1 MKKIIA
7 FLFLFQLSFGQVN
20 PEEVEIVDNEFENNF
35 YEALK
40 QKAIENYDKA
50 IISLDKCLQKEPNNP
65 EVYYQLGINYLN
77 QKNYGEAEN
86 AFQKAV
92 DLEPKQRWYWNG
104 LYDVYYQTRNFNKS
118 IIIVEKLVTFDANM
132 KEDLVSLY
140 MTTQQFD
147 KAKIVIDDI
156 ESKGTLTKAMESYQ
170 MQIQS
175 MQKGVKPKVADLE
188 VAIKNNPNVE
198 QNYIDLIYQY
208 STENQEQKAFETAL
222 LLEKEI
228 PNSDLA
234 HVSLVKFHINAN
246 DIPKATESYKRVVK
260 SSKIDFKIKQ
270 RVLNE
275 YLIFATKNPQLLT
288 EIDNTL
294 TYFDNNVGM
303 DVNKELG
310 KFFYNKNNFELAQKY
325 MEKSNANDIEAIDL
339 LLNIYDFNKQFEKM
353 VKKSEEYI
361 DLFPTKANL
370 YYYAGK
376 GNNNLK
382 NFKKA
387 KDFLEMGIEYVIDNP
402 NLEAGFCKQFIFCA
416 DGLSD
421 VKMKQ
426 TYQKRLDIIS
436 KK

>member
-20 PEEVEIVDNEFENNF
+20 PEEVETVDNEFENNF

-50 IISLDKCLQKEPNNP
+50 IISLEKCLQKEPNNP
-65 EVYYQLGINYLN
+65 EVHYQLGVNYLA
-77 QKNYGEAEN
+77 QKSYIDAES

-104 LYDVYYQTRNFNKS
+104 LYDVYYQTKDFNKS
-118 IIIVEKLVTFDANM
+118 IPIVEKLVTFDANM

-147 KAKIVIDDI
+147 KAKALIDDI

-175 MQKGVKPKVADLE
+175 MTKGVKPKVTDLE
-188 VAIKNNPNVE
+188 AAIKSNPKAE
-198 QNYIDLIYQY
+198 QNYIDLIYVY
-208 STENQEQKAFETAL
+208 STANQEEKAFETAL

-228 PNSDLA
+228 PNSDMV

-246 DIPKATESYKRVVK
+246 DIPKATESYKRVVQ

-275 YLIFATKNPQLLT
+275 YLIFATKNPQLMI

-310 KFFYNKNNFELAQKY
+310 KFFYNKNSFELAQKY
-325 MEKSNANDIEAIDL
+325 IEKANANDIEAIDL
-339 LLNIYDFNKQFEKM
+339 LLNIYDFNKQYEKM
-353 VKKSEEYI
+353 AKKSEGFI

-387 KDFLEMGIEYVIDNP
+387 KDFLEMGIDYVIDDP
-402 NLEAGFCKQFIFCA
+402 HLEAGFCKQFIICA

-421 VKMKQ
+421 TKMKQ
-426 TYQKRLDIIS
+426 TYQKRLDSIS
-436 KK
+436 K

>member
-20 PEEVEIVDNEFENNF
+20 PEEVETADNEFENNF

-50 IISLDKCLQKEPNNP
+50 IISLEKCLQKEPNNP
-65 EVYYQLGINYLN
+65 EIHYQLGVNYLN
-77 QKNYGEAEN
+77 QRNFVEAES

-104 LYDVYYQTRNFNKS
+104 LYDVYYQIKDFNKS
-118 IIIVEKLVTFDANM
+118 IPIVEKLVTFDANM

-147 KAKIVIDDI
+147 KAKNVIDDI
-156 ESKGTLTKAMESYQ
+156 ESKGTLTKAMESYR

-175 MQKGVKPKVADLE
+175 MQKGVKPKVNDLE
-188 VAIKNNPNVE
+188 AAIKSNPKAE

-208 STENQEQKAFETAL
+208 STANQEEKAFETAL

-228 PNSDLA
+228 PNSDMA

-260 SSKIDFKIKQ
+260 SNKIDFKIKH

-275 YLIFATKNPQLLT
+275 FLIFATKNPQLLT

-325 MEKSNANDIEAIDL
+325 VEKSNANDIEAIDL

-353 VKKSEEYI
+353 AKKSEEYI

-387 KDFLEMGIEYVIDNP
+387 KDFLEMGIDYVIDNP

-421 VKMKQ
+421 AKMKQ
-426 TYQKRLDIIS
+426 TYQKRLDEIS

>member
-20 PEEVEIVDNEFENNF
+20 PEEVETADNEFETNF

-50 IISLDKCLQKEPNNP
+50 IVSLEKCLQKEPNNP
-65 EVYYQLGINYLN
+65 EVHYQLGVNYLN
-77 QKNYGEAEN
+77 QKNYADAEN

-104 LYDVYYQTRNFNKS
+104 LYDVYYQTKDFNKS
-118 IIIVEKLVTFDANM
+118 IPIVEKLITFDANM

-140 MTTQQFD
+140 MNTQQFD
-147 KAKIVIDDI
+147 KAKSVINDI
-156 ESKGTLTKAMESYQ
+156 ESKGTLTKAMEAYQ

-175 MQKGVKPKVADLE
+175 MSKGVQPKVTDLE
-188 VAIKNNPNVE
+188 VAIKNNPKAE
-198 QNYIDLIYQY
+198 QNYIDLIYLY
-208 STENQEQKAFETAL
+208 STANQEEKAFETAL

-234 HVSLVKFHINAN
+234 HVSLIKFHINAN

-260 SSKIDFKIKQ
+260 SNKIDFKIKH

-275 YLIFATKNPQLLT
+275 FLIFATKNPQLLI

-294 TYFDNNVGM
+294 TYFDTTTGM

-310 KFFYNKNNFELAQKY
+310 KFFYNKNKFELAEKY
-325 MEKSNANDIEAIDL
+325 IEKVSKTDIEAIDL
-339 LLNIYDFNKQFEKM
+339 LLNIYDFNKQYEKM
-353 VKKSEEYI
+353 AKKSEEYI

-370 YYYAGK
+370 YYYSGK

-387 KDFLEMGIEYVIDNP
+387 KDFLEMGIDYVIDDP

-416 DGLSD
+416 DGLTD
-421 VKMKQ
+421 AKMKQ
-426 TYQKRLDIIS
+426 TYQKRLDAMS

>member
-140 MTTQQFD
+140 MTTQRFD

-246 DIPKATESYKRVVK
+246 DIAKATESYKRVVK

>member
-7 FLFLFQLSFGQVN
+7 FLFLFQFSFGQIN
-20 PEEVEIVDNEFENNF
+20 PEEVETTQNEFENNF

-50 IISLDKCLQKEPNNP
+50 IVALEKCLQKEPNNP
-65 EVYYQLGINYLN
+65 EVHYQLGVNYLN
-77 QKNYGEAEN
+77 QKNYVEAEN

-104 LYDVYYQTRNFNKS
+104 LYDVYYQNKNFNKS
-118 IIIVEKLVTFDANM
+118 IPIVEKLATFDANM

-147 KAKIVIDDI
+147 KAKMVIEDI
-156 ESKGTLTKAMESYQ
+156 ESKGTLTKAMETYQ

-175 MQKGVKPKVADLE
+175 MQKDVKPKVGDLE
-188 VAIKNNPNVE
+188 QAIKINPKAE
-198 QNYIDLIYQY
+198 QHYIDLIYQY
-208 STENQEQKAFETAL
+208 SANNQEGKAFETAL
-222 LLEKEI
+222 ILEKEI
-228 PNSDLA
+228 PNSDMV
-234 HVSLVKFHINAN
+234 HVSLVKFYINDN
-246 DIPKATESYKRVVK
+246 NISKATESYKRVVK
-260 SSKIDFKIKQ
+260 STKIDFKIKH

-294 TYFDNNVGM
+294 TYFDNSVGM

-325 MEKSNANDIEAIDL
+325 IEKTTSNDMETIDL
-339 LLNIYDFNKQFEKM
+339 LLNIYDFNQQYEKM
-353 VKKSEEYI
+353 VKKSEECI

-387 KDFLEMGIEYVIDNP
+387 KDFLEMGIDYVIDNP
-402 NLEAGFCKQFIFCA
+402 NLEIGFCKQFIICA
-416 DGLSD
+416 EGLSD
-421 VKMKQ
+421 TKTKQ
-426 TYQKRLDIIS
+426 TYQKRLDALS

>member
-20 PEEVEIVDNEFENNF
+20 PEEVETAENEFENNF

-50 IISLDKCLQKEPNNP
+50 IVSLEKCLQKEPNNP
-65 EVYYQLGINYLN
+65 EIHYQLGVNYLA
-77 QKNYGEAEN
+77 QKNYVEAEN

-92 DLEPKQRWYWNG
+92 DLEPKQRWYLNG

-118 IIIVEKLVTFDANM
+118 IAIVEKLVTFDANM

-147 KAKIVIDDI
+147 KAKLVIDDI
-156 ESKGTLTKAMESYQ
+156 ESKGTLTKAMETYQ

-175 MQKGVKPKVADLE
+175 MSNGVKPKVADLE
-188 VAIKNNPNVE
+188 AALKSNPKAE

-208 STENQEQKAFETAL
+208 STTNQENKAFETAL

-234 HVSLVKFHINAN
+234 HVSLVKFYINAN

-260 SSKIDFKIKQ
+260 SSKIDFKIKH

-275 YLIFATKNPQLLT
+275 FLIFATKNPQLLT

-294 TYFDNNVGM
+294 TYFDNTIGM

-325 MEKSNANDIEAIDL
+325 TEKSNANDIEAIDL

-353 VKKSEEYI
+353 AKKSEEYI

-387 KDFLEMGIEYVIDNP
+387 KDFLEMGIDYVIDDS

-421 VKMKQ
+421 AKLKQ
-426 TYQKRLDIIS
+426 TYQKRLDALS

>member
-20 PEEVEIVDNEFENNF
+20 PEEVETASNEFENNF

-50 IISLDKCLQKEPNNP
+50 IVSLEKCLQKEPNNP
-65 EVYYQLGINYLN
+65 EVHFQMGVNYLAL
-77 QKNYGEAEN
+77 KSYADAES

-104 LYDVYYQTRNFNKS
+104 LYDVYYQTKDFNKS
-118 IIIVEKLVTFDANM
+118 IPIVEKLVTFDANM

-147 KAKIVIDDI
+147 KAKTVIDDI
-156 ESKGTLTKAMESYQ
+156 ESKGTLTKAMETYR

-175 MQKGVKPKVADLE
+175 MQNGVKPKVADLE
-188 VAIKNNPNVE
+188 AAIKNNPKSE
-198 QNYIDLIYQY
+198 QNYIDLIYVY
-208 STENQEQKAFETAL
+208 STANQEEKAFETAL

-234 HVSLVKFHINAN
+234 HVSLVKFYINAN

-260 SSKIDFKIKQ
+260 SSKIDFKIKH

-275 YLIFATKNPQLLT
+275 YLIFATKNPQLMT

-294 TYFDNNVGM
+294 TYFDNNAGM

-310 KFFYNKNNFELAQKY
+310 KFFYNQNNFELAQKY
-325 MEKSNANDIEAIDL
+325 IEKSNANDVDVVDL
-339 LLNIYDFNKQFEKM
+339 QLNIYDFNKQFEKM
-353 VKKSEEYI
+353 AKKSEEFI

-387 KDFLEMGIEYVIDNP
+387 KDFLEMGIEYVIDDP
-402 NLEAGFCKQFIFCA
+402 KLESGFCKQFIICA

-421 VKMKQ
+421 AKMKQ
-426 TYQKRLDIIS
+426 TYQKRLDGIS

>member
-20 PEEVEIVDNEFENNF
+20 PEEVETASNEFENNF

-50 IISLDKCLQKEPNNP
+50 ITSLGKCLQKEPNNP
-65 EVYYQLGINYLN
+65 EVHFQLGVNYLAL
-77 QKNYGEAEN
+77 KSYADAES

-104 LYDVYYQTRNFNKS
+104 LYDVYYQTKDFNRS
-118 IIIVEKLVTFDANM
+118 IPIVEKLVTFDANM

-156 ESKGTLTKAMESYQ
+156 ESKGTLTKAMETYQ

-175 MQKGVKPKVADLE
+175 MSKGVKLEVNDLE
-188 VAIKNNPNVE
+188 QSIKINPKAE
-198 QNYIDLIYQY
+198 QHYIDLIYQY
-208 STENQEQKAFETAL
+208 SANNQEEKAFQTAL
-222 LLEKEI
+222 ILEKEI
-228 PNSDLA
+228 PNSDMV
-234 HVSLVKFHINAN
+234 HVSLVKFYINTN
-246 DIPKATESYKRVVK
+246 DILKATESYKRVVK
-260 SSKIDFKIKQ
+260 SSKIDFKIKH

-325 MEKSNANDIEAIDL
+325 IEKANTNDIEAIDL
-339 LLNIYDFNKQFEKM
+339 LLNIYDFNKQYEKM
-353 VKKSEEYI
+353 AKKSEECI

-387 KDFLEMGIEYVIDNP
+387 KDFLEMGIDYVIDNP
-402 NLEAGFCKQFIFCA
+402 NLEIGFCKQFIICA

-421 VKMKQ
+421 PKMKQ
-426 TYQKRLDIIS
+426 TYQKRLDTLS

>member
-1 MKKIIA
+1 MYKIIA
-7 FLFLFQLSFGQVN
+7 FLFLFQISFGQIN
-20 PEEVEIVDNEFENNF
+20 PEEVETAENEFETDF
-35 YEALK
+35 FDALK
-40 QKAIENYDKA
+40 EKAIENYDKA
-50 IISLDKCLQKEPNNP
+50 IIALQKCLLKEPSNP
-65 EVYYQLGINYLN
+65 EIHYQLGVNYLT
-77 QKNYGEAEN
+77 QKNYVEAEN

-104 LYDVYYQTRNFNKS
+104 LYDVHYQTKAYEKA

-147 KAKIVIDDI
+147 KAKTAIDDI
-156 ESKGTLTKAMESYQ
+156 ESKGTLSKTIEMYQ
-170 MQIQS
+170 LQLQNMS
-175 MQKGVKPKVADLE
+175 KGNMPKIIDLE
-188 VAIKNNPNVE
+188 AAIKSNPKAE
-198 QNYIDLIYQY
+198 QNYIDLIYAY
-208 STENQEQKAFETAL
+208 SVNNQEDKAFQTAL
-222 LLEKEI
+222 WLEKEL

-234 HVSLVKFHINAN
+234 HVSLVKFHIQAN
-246 DIPKATESYKRVVK
+246 DISKATDSYKRVIK

-275 YLIFATKNPQLLT
+275 YLIFATKNPQLLL
-288 EIDNTL
+288 EIDNSIS
-294 TYFDNNVGM
+294 YFDNNMGM

-325 MEKSNANDIEAIDL
+325 IEKSNSSDIEAIDL

-353 VKKSEEYI
+353 AKKSEVCI

-370 YYYAGK
+370 YYYAAK

-387 KDFLEMGIEYVIDNP
+387 KDFLEMGIDYVIDDP
-402 NLEAGFCKQFIFCA
+402 NLEAGFCKQFIICA
-416 DGLSD
+416 EGLSEL
-421 VKMKQ
+421 KMKQ
-426 TYQKRLDIIS
+426 TYQKRLDAIS

>member
-77 QKNYGEAEN
+77 QKYYGEAEN

-104 LYDVYYQTRNFNKS
+104 LYDVYYQTKNFNKS
-118 IIIVEKLVTFDANM
+118 ITVVEKLVTFDANM

-175 MQKGVKPKVADLE
+175 MQKGVKPKITDLE
-188 VAIKNNPNVE
+188 QSIKTNPKAE
-198 QNYIDLIYQY
+198 QHYIDLIYQY
-208 STENQEQKAFETAL
+208 SANNQEDKAFQTAL
-222 LLEKEI
+222 ILEKEI
-228 PNSDLA
+228 PNSDLV

-260 SSKIDFKIKQ
+260 SSKLDFKIKH

-275 YLIFATKNPQLLT
+275 FLIFATKNPQLLT

-294 TYFDNNVGM
+294 MYFDASSGM

-310 KFFYNKNNFELAQKY
+310 KFYYNKNNFELAQKY
-325 MEKSNANDIEAIDL
+325 MEKSNANDIEVIDL

-353 VKKSEEYI
+353 AKKSEEFI

-387 KDFLEMGIEYVIDNP
+387 KDFLEMGIDYVIEDT
-402 NLEAGFCKQFIFCA
+402 NLETGFCKQFIICA

-421 VKMKQ
+421 TKMKQ
-426 TYQKRLDIIS
+426 TYQKRLDVIS

>member
-104 LYDVYYQTRNFNKS
+104 LYDVYFQTRNFNKS

-156 ESKGTLTKAMESYQ
+156 ESRGTLTKAMESYQ

-246 DIPKATESYKRVVK
+246 DIAKATESYKRVVK

>member
-1 MKKIIA
+1 MYKIIA
-7 FLFLFQLSFGQVN
+7 FLLLFQISFGQIN
-20 PEEVEIVDNEFENNF
+20 PEEVETAENEFETNF
-35 YEALK
+35 FDALK
-40 QKAIENYDKA
+40 EKAIENYDKA
-50 IISLDKCLQKEPNNP
+50 IIALQKCLLKEPLNP
-65 EVYYQLGINYLN
+65 EIHYQLGVNYLA
-77 QKNYGEAEN
+77 QKKYVEAEN

-104 LYDVYYQTRNFNKS
+104 LYDVHYQTKAYEKA
-118 IIIVEKLVTFDANM
+118 IVIVEKLVAFDANM

-140 MTTQQFD
+140 MNTKQFD
-147 KAKIVIDDI
+147 KAKIVINDI

-175 MQKGVKPKVADLE
+175 MQKGNKPNVSDLVE
-188 VAIKNNPNVE
+188 AIKNNPKAE
-198 QNYIDLIYQY
+198 QNYIDLIYAY
-208 STENQEQKAFETAL
+208 SVNNQEDKAFQTAL
-222 LLEKEI
+222 LLEKEL

-234 HVSLVKFHINAN
+234 HVSLVKFHIQAN
-246 DIPKATESYKRVVK
+246 DISKATDSYKRVVK
-260 SSKIDFKIKQ
+260 SSKIDLKIKQ

-288 EIDNTL
+288 EIDNTI
-294 TYFDNNVGM
+294 TFFDNTVGM

-325 MEKSNANDIEAIDL
+325 IEQSKESDVEAIDL

-353 VKKSEEYI
+353 AKKSEAYI
-361 DLFPTKANL
+361 DLYPTKANL

-382 NFKKA
+382 NYKKA
-387 KDFLEMGIEYVIDNP
+387 KDFLEMGIDYVIDDP

-421 VKMKQ
+421 SKMKQ
-426 TYQKRLDIIS
+426 TYQKRLDVIS

>member
-1 MKKIIA
+1 M
-7 FLFLFQLSFGQVN
+7 
-20 PEEVEIVDNEFENNF
+20 DNEFENNF

-50 IISLDKCLQKEPNNP
+50 IISLEKCIQKEPNNS
-65 EVYYQLGINYLN
+65 EIHYQLGVNYLA
-77 QKNYGEAEN
+77 QKNYVDAEK

-104 LYDVYYQTRNFNKS
+104 LYDVYYQTRNFNQS
-118 IIIVEKLVTFDANM
+118 IVIVEKLVTFDANM

-140 MTTQQFD
+140 MNTQQFD
-147 KAKIVIDDI
+147 KAKFVIDDI

-175 MQKGVKPKVADLE
+175 MQKGNKPNVNDL
-188 VAIKNNPNVE
+188 VDAIKNNPKAE

-208 STENQEQKAFETAL
+208 SSANQETKAFETAL
-222 LLEKEI
+222 LLEKEL

-234 HVSLVKFHINAN
+234 QVSLVKFHINAN
-246 DIPKATESYKRVVK
+246 DVPKATASYKRVVK
-260 SSKIDFKIKQ
+260 SSKIDLKIKQ

-275 YLIFATKNPQLLT
+275 YLIFATKNPELLI

-294 TYFDNNVGM
+294 TFFDNTVGM

-325 MEKSNANDIEAIDL
+325 IEQSKGNDIEAIDL

-353 VKKSEEYI
+353 AIKSEVCI

-376 GNNNLK
+376 ANNNLK
-382 NFKKA
+382 NYKKA
-387 KDFLEMGIEYVIDNP
+387 KDFLEMGIDYVIDDP
-402 NLEAGFCKQFIFCA
+402 NLEIGFCKQFIFCA
-416 DGLSD
+416 DALSD

-426 TYQKRLDIIS
+426 TYQKRLDAIS

>member
-1 MKKIIA
+1 MYKIIA
-7 FLFLFQLSFGQVN
+7 FLLLFQISFGQIN
-20 PEEVEIVDNEFENNF
+20 PEEVETAENEFETNF
-35 YEALK
+35 FDALK
-40 QKAIENYDKA
+40 EKAIENYDKA
-50 IISLDKCLQKEPNNP
+50 IIALQKSLLKEPLNP
-65 EVYYQLGINYLN
+65 EIHYQLGINYLA
-77 QKNYGEAEN
+77 QKEYVEAEN

-104 LYDVYYQTRNFNKS
+104 LYDVHYQTKAYEKA
-118 IIIVEKLVTFDANM
+118 IVIVEKLVAFDANM

-140 MTTQQFD
+140 MNTKQFD
-147 KAKIVIDDI
+147 KAKIVINDI

-175 MQKGVKPKVADLE
+175 MQKGNKPNVNDLVE
-188 VAIKNNPNVE
+188 AIKNNPKAE
-198 QNYIDLIYQY
+198 QNYIDLIYAY
-208 STENQEQKAFETAL
+208 SVNNQEDKAFQTAL
-222 LLEKEI
+222 LLEKEL

-234 HVSLVKFHINAN
+234 HVSLVKFHIQAN
-246 DIPKATESYKRVVK
+246 DISKATDSYKRVVK
-260 SSKIDFKIKQ
+260 SSKIDLKIKQ

-288 EIDNTL
+288 EIDNTI
-294 TYFDNNVGM
+294 TFFDNIVGM

-325 MEKSNANDIEAIDL
+325 IEQSKENDVEAIDL

-353 VKKSEEYI
+353 AKKSEAYI
-361 DLFPTKANL
+361 DLYPTKANL

-382 NFKKA
+382 NYKKA
-387 KDFLEMGIEYVIDNP
+387 KDFLEMGIDYVIDDP

-421 VKMKQ
+421 SKMKQ
-426 TYQKRLDIIS
+426 TYQKRLDVIS

>member
-1 MKKIIA
+1 MYKIIA
-7 FLFLFQLSFGQVN
+7 FLFLFQISFGQIN
-20 PEEVEIVDNEFENNF
+20 PEEVETAENEFETNF
-35 YEALK
+35 FDALK
-40 QKAIENYDKA
+40 EKAIENYDKA
-50 IISLDKCLQKEPNNP
+50 IIALQKCLLKEPLNP
-65 EVYYQLGINYLN
+65 EIHYQLGINYLA
-77 QKNYGEAEN
+77 QKEYVEAEN

-104 LYDVYYQTRNFNKS
+104 LYDVHYQTKAYEKA
-118 IIIVEKLVTFDANM
+118 IVIVEKLVAFDANM

-140 MTTQQFD
+140 MNTQQFD
-147 KAKIVIDDI
+147 KAKIVINDI

-175 MQKGVKPKVADLE
+175 MQKGNKSNVNDLVE
-188 VAIKNNPNVE
+188 AIKNNPKAE
-198 QNYIDLIYQY
+198 QNYIDLIYAY
-208 STENQEQKAFETAL
+208 SVNNQEDKAFQTAL
-222 LLEKEI
+222 LLEKEL

-234 HVSLVKFHINAN
+234 HVSLVKFHILAN
-246 DIPKATESYKRVVK
+246 DISKATDSYKRVVK
-260 SSKIDFKIKQ
+260 SSKIDLKIKQ

-288 EIDNTL
+288 EIDNTI
-294 TYFDNNVGM
+294 TFFDNTVGM

-325 MEKSNANDIEAIDL
+325 IEQSKESDVEAIDL

-353 VKKSEEYI
+353 AKKSEAYI
-361 DLFPTKANL
+361 DLYPTKANL

-382 NFKKA
+382 NYKKA
-387 KDFLEMGIEYVIDNP
+387 KDFLEMGIDYVIDDP

-421 VKMKQ
+421 SKMKQ
-426 TYQKRLDIIS
+426 TYQKRLDVIS

>member
-1 MKKIIA
+1 MYKIIA
-7 FLFLFQLSFGQVN
+7 FLLLFQISFGQIN
-20 PEEVEIVDNEFENNF
+20 PEEVETAENEFETNF
-35 YEALK
+35 FDALK
-40 QKAIENYDKA
+40 EKAIENYDKA
-50 IISLDKCLQKEPNNP
+50 IIALQKSLLKEPLNP
-65 EVYYQLGINYLN
+65 EIHYQLGINYLA
-77 QKNYGEAEN
+77 QKEYVEAEN

-104 LYDVYYQTRNFNKS
+104 LYDVHYQTKAYEKA
-118 IIIVEKLVTFDANM
+118 IVIVEKLVAFDANM

-140 MTTQQFD
+140 MNTKQFD
-147 KAKIVIDDI
+147 KAKIVINDI

-175 MQKGVKPKVADLE
+175 MQKGNKPNVNDLVE
-188 VAIKNNPNVE
+188 AIKNNPKAE
-198 QNYIDLIYQY
+198 QNYIDLIYAY
-208 STENQEQKAFETAL
+208 SVNNQEDKAFQTAL
-222 LLEKEI
+222 LLEKEL

-234 HVSLVKFHINAN
+234 HVSLVKFHIQAN
-246 DIPKATESYKRVVK
+246 DISKATDSYKRVVK
-260 SSKIDFKIKQ
+260 SSKIDLKIKQ

-288 EIDNTL
+288 EIDNTI
-294 TYFDNNVGM
+294 TFFDNIVGM

-325 MEKSNANDIEAIDL
+325 IEQSKENDVEAIDL

-353 VKKSEEYI
+353 AKKSEAYI
-361 DLFPTKANL
+361 DLYPTKANL

-382 NFKKA
+382 NYKKA
-387 KDFLEMGIEYVIDNP
+387 KDFLEMGIDYVIDDP

-421 VKMKQ
+421 LKMKQ
-426 TYQKRLDIIS
+426 TYQKRLDAIS

>member
-20 PEEVEIVDNEFENNF
+20 PEEVETAENEFETNF

-50 IISLDKCLQKEPNNP
+50 IISLEKCLQKEPNNP
-65 EVYYQLGINYLN
+65 EVHYQLGVNYLN
-77 QKNYGEAEN
+77 QRNYVEAEA

-104 LYDVYYQTRNFNKS
+104 LYDVYYQTKNFNKS
-118 IIIVEKLVTFDANM
+118 IPIVEKLVTFDANM

-156 ESKGTLTKAMESYQ
+156 ESKGTLTKAMETYQ

-175 MQKGVKPKVADLE
+175 MSNGVKPKVADLE
-188 VAIKNNPNVE
+188 AAIKSNPKSE

-228 PNSDLA
+228 PNSDLV
-234 HVSLVKFHINAN
+234 HVSLIKFHINAN

-260 SSKIDFKIKQ
+260 SNKIDFKIKH

-275 YLIFATKNPQLLT
+275 FLIFATKNPQLLT

-294 TYFDNNVGM
+294 TYFDNTIGM

-325 MEKSNANDIEAIDL
+325 VEKSNGNDIEAIDL
-339 LLNIYDFNKQFEKM
+339 LLNIYDFNKQYEKM
-353 VKKSEEYI
+353 AKKSEEYI

-402 NLEAGFCKQFIFCA
+402 NLDAGFCKQFIICA

-421 VKMKQ
+421 TKMKQ
-426 TYQKRLDIIS
+426 TYQKRLDALS

>member
-20 PEEVEIVDNEFENNF
+20 PEEVETVDNEFESNF

-50 IISLDKCLQKEPNNP
+50 IISLEKCLKKEPNNP
-65 EVYYQLGINYLN
+65 EVHYQLGVNYLN
-77 QKNYGEAEN
+77 QRNYVEAET

-104 LYDVYYQTRNFNKS
+104 LYDVYYQTKNFNKS
-118 IIIVEKLVTFDANM
+118 IPIVEKLVTFDANM

-175 MQKGVKPKVADLE
+175 MSNGVKPKVADLE
-188 VAIKNNPNVE
+188 AAIKSNPKSE

-222 LLEKEI
+222 LLEKEL
-228 PNSDLA
+228 PNSDLV
-234 HVSLVKFHINAN
+234 HVSLIKFHINAN

-260 SSKIDFKIKQ
+260 SNKIDFKIKH

-275 YLIFATKNPQLLT
+275 FLIFATKNPQLLT

-294 TYFDNNVGM
+294 TYFDNTIGM

-325 MEKSNANDIEAIDL
+325 VEKSNGNDIEAIDL
-339 LLNIYDFNKQFEKM
+339 LLNIYDFNKQYEKM
-353 VKKSEEYI
+353 AKKSEEYI

-402 NLEAGFCKQFIFCA
+402 NLEAGFCKQFLICA

-421 VKMKQ
+421 TKMKQ
-426 TYQKRLDIIS
+426 TYQKRLDTIS

>member
-20 PEEVEIVDNEFENNF
+20 PEEVETASNEFENNF

-50 IISLDKCLQKEPNNP
+50 IISLEKCLQTEPNNP
-65 EVYYQLGINYLN
+65 EVHFQLGVNYLALKSYTDA
-77 QKNYGEAEN
+77 QAS
-86 AFQKAV
+86 FQKAV

-104 LYDVYYQTRNFNKS
+104 LYDVYYQTKNFNKS
-118 IIIVEKLVTFDANM
+118 IPIVEKLVTFDANM

-156 ESKGTLTKAMESYQ
+156 ESKGTLTKAMETYK

-175 MQKGVKPKVADLE
+175 MSNGVKPKVVDLE
-188 VAIKNNPNVE
+188 AAIKSNPKSE

-222 LLEKEI
+222 VLEKEI
-228 PNSDLA
+228 PNSDMV

-260 SSKIDFKIKQ
+260 SNKIDFKIKH

-275 YLIFATKNPQLLT
+275 FLIFSTKNPQLLT

-294 TYFDNNVGM
+294 TYFDNTIGM
-303 DVNKELG
+303 DINKELG
-310 KFFYNKNNFELAQKY
+310 KFFYNKNSFELAQKY
-325 MEKSNANDIEAIDL
+325 IEKSNANDIEAIDL
-339 LLNIYDFNKQFEKM
+339 LLNIYDFNKQYEKM
-353 VKKSEEYI
+353 AKKSEEYI

-382 NFKKA
+382 NYKKA
-387 KDFLEMGIEYVIDNP
+387 KDFLEMGIDYVIDDP
-402 NLEAGFCKQFIFCA
+402 NLETGFCKQFIICA

-421 VKMKQ
+421 AKMKQ
-426 TYQKRLDIIS
+426 TYQKRLDAIS

>member
-20 PEEVEIVDNEFENNF
+20 PEEVETVDNEFESNF

-50 IISLDKCLQKEPNNP
+50 IISLEKCLKKEPNNP
-65 EVYYQLGINYLN
+65 EVHYQLGVNYLN
-77 QKNYGEAEN
+77 QRNYVEAET

-104 LYDVYYQTRNFNKS
+104 LYDVYYQTKNFNKS
-118 IIIVEKLVTFDANM
+118 IPIVEKLVTFDANM

-156 ESKGTLTKAMESYQ
+156 ESKGTLTKAMETYQ

-175 MQKGVKPKVADLE
+175 MSNGVKPKVADLE
-188 VAIKNNPNVE
+188 AAIKSNPKSE

-222 LLEKEI
+222 LLEKEL
-228 PNSDLA
+228 PNSDLV
-234 HVSLVKFHINAN
+234 HVSLIKFHINAN

-260 SSKIDFKIKQ
+260 SNKIDFKIKH

-275 YLIFATKNPQLLT
+275 FLIFATKNPQLLT

-294 TYFDNNVGM
+294 TYFDNTIGM

-325 MEKSNANDIEAIDL
+325 VEKSNGNDIEAIDL
-339 LLNIYDFNKQFEKM
+339 LLNIYDFNKQYEKM
-353 VKKSEEYI
+353 AKKSEEYI

-402 NLEAGFCKQFIFCA
+402 NLEAGFCKQFLICA

-421 VKMKQ
+421 TKIKQ
-426 TYQKRLDIIS
+426 TYQKRLDTIS

>member
-7 FLFLFQLSFGQVN
+7 FLFLFQISFGQVN
-20 PEEVEIVDNEFENNF
+20 PEEVETVDNEFENNF

-50 IISLDKCLQKEPNNP
+50 IVSLGKCLEKEPNNP
-65 EVYYQLGINYLN
+65 EIHFQLGVNYLA
-77 QKNYGEAEN
+77 QKNYTNAEAS
-86 AFQKAV
+86 FQKAV

-104 LYDVYYQTRNFNKS
+104 LYDVYYQTRDFNKS
-118 IIIVEKLVTFDANM
+118 IPIVEKLVTFDPNM

-147 KAKIVIDDI
+147 KAKTVIDDI

-175 MQKGVKPKVADLE
+175 MSKGVKPKVTDLE
-188 VAIKNNPNVE
+188 AAIKSNPKSE
-198 QNYIDLIYQY
+198 QNYIDLIYVY
-208 STENQEQKAFETAL
+208 STANQEEKAFETAL

-228 PNSDLA
+228 PNSDMV
-234 HVSLVKFHINAN
+234 HVSLVKFYVNAN
-246 DIPKATESYKRVVK
+246 NIPKATESYKRVAK

-294 TYFDNNVGM
+294 TYFDNDLGM

-325 MEKSNANDIEAIDL
+325 IEKSNKNDVEAIDL
-339 LLNIYDFNKQFEKM
+339 MLNIYDFNKQYEKM
-353 VKKSEEYI
+353 AKKSEEYI

-370 YYYAGK
+370 YYYAAK

-382 NFKKA
+382 SFKKA
-387 KDFLEMGIEYVIDNP
+387 KDFLEMGIDYVIDDP
-402 NLEAGFCKQFIFCA
+402 HLEAGFCKQFIICA

-421 VKMKQ
+421 AKMKQ
-426 TYQKRLDIIS
+426 TYQKRLDSIS
-436 KK
+436 K

>member
-20 PEEVEIVDNEFENNF
+20 PEEVETVDNEFENNF
-35 YEALK
+35 FEALK

-50 IISLDKCLQKEPNNP
+50 IISLEKCVQKEPNNP
-65 EVYYQLGINYLN
+65 EVYYQLGVNYLN
-77 QKNYGEAEN
+77 QKNYVEAEN

-104 LYDVYYQTRNFNKS
+104 LYDVYYQTKDFNKS
-118 IIIVEKLVTFDANM
+118 IPIVEKLVTFDSNM
-132 KEDLVSLY
+132 KEDLVSLF

-147 KAKIVIDDI
+147 KAKSVIDDI
-156 ESKGTLTKAMESYQ
+156 ESKGTLTKAMESYR
-170 MQIQS
+170 MQIQNMS
-175 MQKGVKPKVADLE
+175 KGVKPKTSDLLT
-188 VAIKNNPNVE
+188 AIKNNPKSE
-198 QNYIDLIYQY
+198 QNYIDLIYVY
-208 STENQEQKAFETAL
+208 STENQEEKAFETAL

-260 SSKIDFKIKQ
+260 SSKIDFKIKH

-275 YLIFATKNPQLLT
+275 FLIFATKNPQLLT

-310 KFFYNKNNFELAQKY
+310 KFFYNKNSFELAQKY
-325 MEKSNANDIEAIDL
+325 TEKSNANDIEAIDL

-353 VKKSEEYI
+353 AKKSEEYI

-387 KDFLEMGIEYVIDNP
+387 KDFLEMGIDYVIDDS
-402 NLEAGFCKQFIFCA
+402 NLEAGFCKQFIICA

-421 VKMKQ
+421 AKMKQ
-426 TYQKRLDIIS
+426 TYQKRLDALS

>member
-1 MKKIIA
+1 LLKEP
-7 FLFLFQLSFGQVN
+7 LN
-20 PEEVEIVDNEFENNF
+20 PEIH
-35 YEALK
+35 
-40 QKAIENYDKA
+40 
-50 IISLDKCLQKEPNNP
+50 
-65 EVYYQLGINYLN
+65 YQLGVNYLA
-77 QKNYGEAEN
+77 QKKYVEAEN

-92 DLEPKQRWYWNG
+92 DLEPNQRWYWNG
-104 LYDVYYQTRNFNKS
+104 LYDVHYQTKAYEKA

-140 MTTQQFD
+140 MNTQQFD
-147 KAKIVIDDI
+147 KAKIVINDI

-175 MQKGVKPKVADLE
+175 MQKGNKPNVNDLVE
-188 VAIKNNPNVE
+188 AIKNNPKAE
-198 QNYIDLIYQY
+198 QNYIDLIYAY
-208 STENQEQKAFETAL
+208 SVSNQEDKAFQTAL
-222 LLEKEI
+222 LLEKEL

-234 HVSLVKFHINAN
+234 HVSLVKFHIQAN
-246 DIPKATESYKRVVK
+246 DISKATDSYKRVVK
-260 SSKIDFKIKQ
+260 SSKIDLKIKQ

-294 TYFDNNVGM
+294 TFFDNTVGM

-325 MEKSNANDIEAIDL
+325 IEQSKESDVEAIDL

-353 VKKSEEYI
+353 AKKSEAYI
-361 DLFPTKANL
+361 DLYPTKANL

-382 NFKKA
+382 NYKKA
-387 KDFLEMGIEYVIDNP
+387 KDFLEMGIDYVIDDP

-421 VKMKQ
+421 SKMKQ
-426 TYQKRLDIIS
+426 TYQKRLDVIS

>member
-1 MKKIIA
+1 MYKIIA
-7 FLFLFQLSFGQVN
+7 FLLLFQISFGQIN
-20 PEEVEIVDNEFENNF
+20 PEEVETAENEFETNF
-35 YEALK
+35 FDALK
-40 QKAIENYDKA
+40 EKAIENYDKA
-50 IISLDKCLQKEPNNP
+50 IIALQKCLLKEPLNP
-65 EVYYQLGINYLN
+65 EIHYQLGINYLA
-77 QKNYGEAEN
+77 QKEYVEAEN

-104 LYDVYYQTRNFNKS
+104 LYDVHYQTKAYEKA
-118 IIIVEKLVTFDANM
+118 IVIVEKLVAFDANM

-140 MTTQQFD
+140 MNTKQFD
-147 KAKIVIDDI
+147 KAKIVINDI

-175 MQKGVKPKVADLE
+175 MQKGNKPNVNDLVE
-188 VAIKNNPNVE
+188 AIKNNPKAE
-198 QNYIDLIYQY
+198 QNYIDLIYAY
-208 STENQEQKAFETAL
+208 SVSNQEDKAFQTAL
-222 LLEKEI
+222 LLEKEL

-234 HVSLVKFHINAN
+234 HVSLVKFHIQAN
-246 DIPKATESYKRVVK
+246 DISKATDSYKRVVK
-260 SSKIDFKIKQ
+260 SSKIDLKIKQ

-288 EIDNTL
+288 EIDNTI
-294 TYFDNNVGM
+294 TFFDNTVGM

-325 MEKSNANDIEAIDL
+325 IEQSKENDVEAIDL

-353 VKKSEEYI
+353 AKKSEAYI
-361 DLFPTKANL
+361 DLYPTKANL

-382 NFKKA
+382 NYKKA
-387 KDFLEMGIEYVIDNP
+387 KDFLEMGIDYVIDDP

-421 VKMKQ
+421 SKMKQ
-426 TYQKRLDIIS
+426 TYQKRLDVIS

>member
-7 FLFLFQLSFGQVN
+7 FLFLFQISFGQIN
-20 PEEVEIVDNEFENNF
+20 PEEVATAENEFETNF
-35 YEALK
+35 FDALK
-40 QKAIENYDKA
+40 EKAIENYDKA
-50 IISLDKCLQKEPNNP
+50 IIALQKCLLKEPSNP
-65 EVYYQLGINYLN
+65 EIHYQLGVNYLA
-77 QKNYGEAEN
+77 QKKYIEAEN

-104 LYDVYYQTRNFNKS
+104 LYDVHYQTKAYEKA
-118 IIIVEKLVTFDANM
+118 IIIVEKLVSFDANM

-140 MTTQQFD
+140 MNTQQFD
-147 KAKIVIDDI
+147 RARIVINDI
-156 ESKGTLTKAMESYQ
+156 ESKGTLSKAMESYQ

-175 MQKGVKPKVADLE
+175 MQKGTKPNVNDLVE
-188 VAIKNNPNVE
+188 AIKNNPKVE

-208 STENQEQKAFETAL
+208 SSNNQENKAFETAL
-222 LLEKEI
+222 LFEKEL
-228 PNSDLA
+228 PNSDLV

-246 DIPKATESYKRVVK
+246 AILNATASYKKVVK
-260 SSKIDFKIKQ
+260 SSKIDLKIKQ

-294 TYFDNNVGM
+294 TFFDNTVGM
-303 DVNKELG
+303 DVHKELG

-325 MEKSNANDIEAIDL
+325 MEQSKENDIEAIDL
-339 LLNIYDFNKQFEKM
+339 LLNIYDFNMQFEKM
-353 VKKSEEYI
+353 AKKSEAYI

-382 NFKKA
+382 NYKKA
-387 KDFLEMGIEYVIDNP
+387 KDFLEMGIDYVIDDP
-402 NLEAGFCKQFIFCA
+402 NLEAGFCKQFIICA

-421 VKMKQ
+421 TKMKQ
-426 TYQKRLDIIS
+426 TYQKRLNAIS

>member
-20 PEEVEIVDNEFENNF
+20 PEEVETAENEFENNF

-50 IISLDKCLQKEPNNP
+50 IVSLEKCLQKEPNNP
-65 EVYYQLGINYLN
+65 EIHYQLGVNYLN
-77 QKNYGEAEN
+77 QKNYVEAEK

-104 LYDVYYQTRNFNKS
+104 LYDVYYQTKDFNKS
-118 IIIVEKLVTFDANM
+118 ISIVEKLVTFDVNM

-140 MTTQQFD
+140 MNTQQFD
-147 KAKIVIDDI
+147 KAKTVIDDI
-156 ESKGTLTKAMESYQ
+156 ESKGTLTKAMEIYQ

-175 MQKGVKPKVADLE
+175 MQKGVKPKVSDLE
-188 VAIKNNPNVE
+188 AAIKSNPKAE

-208 STENQEQKAFETAL
+208 STTNQEDKAFETAL

-234 HVSLVKFHINAN
+234 HVSLIKFHINAN
-246 DIPKATESYKRVVK
+246 DIPKAIESYKRVVK
-260 SSKIDFKIKQ
+260 SNKIDFKIKH

-275 YLIFATKNPQLLT
+275 FLIFATKNPQLLV
-288 EIDNTL
+288 EIDNTI
-294 TYFDNNVGM
+294 TYFDNDLGM

-310 KFFYNKNNFELAQKY
+310 KYFYNKNNFELAQKY
-325 MEKSNANDIEAIDL
+325 IEKSNMNDVEAIDL

-353 VKKSEEYI
+353 AKKSEEMI
-361 DLFPTKANL
+361 DLFPTKSNL

-387 KDFLEMGIEYVIDNP
+387 KDFLEMGIDYVIENKE
-402 NLEAGFCKQFIFCA
+402 LEKGFCKQFIICA
-416 DGLSD
+416 EGLSD
-421 VKMKQ
+421 AKLKQ
-426 TYQKRLDIIS
+426 IYQKRLDLIS
-436 KK
+436 K

>member
-7 FLFLFQLSFGQVN
+7 FLFLFQLSFGQIN
-20 PEEVEIVDNEFENNF
+20 PEEVETANNEFENNF

-50 IISLDKCLQKEPNNP
+50 IVSLEKCLQKEPNNP
-65 EVYYQLGINYLN
+65 EIHFQLGVNYLAL
-77 QKNYGEAEN
+77 KSYTDAEAS
-86 AFQKAV
+86 FQKAI
-92 DLEPKQRWYWNG
+92 DLDPKQRWYWNG
-104 LYDVYYQTRNFNKS
+104 LYDVYYQTRDYNKS
-118 IIIVEKLVTFDANM
+118 IPIVEKLTTFDPNM

-147 KAKIVIDDI
+147 KAKTVIDDI
-156 ESKGTLTKAMESYQ
+156 ESKGTLTKAMETYQ
-170 MQIQS
+170 MQIQNMS
-175 MQKGVKPKVADLE
+175 KGVKPKVNDLE
-188 VAIKNNPNVE
+188 AAIKSNPKSE
-198 QNYIDLIYQY
+198 QNYIDLIYVY
-208 STENQEQKAFETAL
+208 STANQEEKAFETAL
-222 LLEKEI
+222 LFEKEI
-228 PNSDLA
+228 PNSDMA

-246 DIPKATESYKRVVK
+246 DIPKATESYKRVAK

-288 EIDNTL
+288 EIDNTI
-294 TYFDNNVGM
+294 TYFDNDLGM

-310 KFFYNKNNFELAQKY
+310 KYFYNKNNFELAQKY
-325 MEKSNANDIEAIDL
+325 TEKSNKTDVEAIDL

-353 VKKSEEYI
+353 AKKSEESI

-376 GNNNLK
+376 ANNNLK

-387 KDFLEMGIEYVIDNP
+387 KDFLEMGIDYVIDDP
-402 NLEAGFCKQFIFCA
+402 NLETGFCKQFIICA

-421 VKMKQ
+421 AKMKQ
-426 TYQKRLDIIS
+426 IYQKRLDALS

>member
-104 LYDVYYQTRNFNKS
+104 LYDVYFQTRNFNKS

-156 ESKGTLTKAMESYQ
+156 ESKGTLSKAMESYQ

-246 DIPKATESYKRVVK
+246 DIAKATESYKRVVK

>member
-1 MKKIIA
+1 
-7 FLFLFQLSFGQVN
+7 
-20 PEEVEIVDNEFENNF
+20 VETAENEFETNF

-50 IISLDKCLQKEPNNP
+50 IVSLDKCLLKQPNNP
-65 EVYYQLGINYLN
+65 EIHYQLGINYLN
-77 QKNYGEAEN
+77 LKNYVEAEN
-86 AFQKAV
+86 EFQKAV
-92 DLEPKQRWYWNG
+92 DLEPTQRWYWNG
-104 LYDVYYQTRNFNKS
+104 LYDVYYQTKNFNKS
-118 IIIVEKLVTFDANM
+118 IAIVEKLVTFDANM

-147 KAKIVIDDI
+147 KAKTVIDDI
-156 ESKGTLTKAMESYQ
+156 ESKGTLTKAMETYQ

-175 MQKGVKPKVADLE
+175 MSNGVKPKITDLE
-188 VAIKNNPNVE
+188 AALKSNPKAE

-208 STENQEQKAFETAL
+208 SAENQEQKAFETAL

-246 DIPKATESYKRVVK
+246 DISKATESYKRVVK

-275 YLIFATKNPQLLT
+275 YLIFATKNTQLLT

-325 MEKSNANDIEAIDL
+325 MEKSNANDVEAIDL
-339 LLNIYDFNKQFEKM
+339 LLNIYDFNKQYEKM
-353 VKKSEEYI
+353 AKKSEEYI

-387 KDFLEMGIEYVIDNP
+387 KDFLEMGIDYVIDNP

-421 VKMKQ
+421 TKMKQ
-426 TYQKRLDIIS
+426 TYQKRLDTIS
-436 KK
+436 IK

>member
-20 PEEVEIVDNEFENNF
+20 PEEVETAENEFETNF

-50 IISLDKCLQKEPNNP
+50 IISLEKCLQKEPNNP
-65 EVYYQLGINYLN
+65 EVHYQLGVNYLN
-77 QKNYGEAEN
+77 QRNYVEAES

-104 LYDVYYQTRNFNKS
+104 LYDVYYQTKNFNKS
-118 IIIVEKLVTFDANM
+118 IPIVEKLVTFDANM

-156 ESKGTLTKAMESYQ
+156 ESKGTLTKAMETYQ

-175 MQKGVKPKVADLE
+175 MSNGVKPKVADLE
-188 VAIKNNPNVE
+188 AAIKSNPKSE

-222 LLEKEI
+222 LLEKEL
-228 PNSDLA
+228 PNSDLV
-234 HVSLVKFHINAN
+234 HVSLIKFHINAN
-246 DIPKATESYKRVVK
+246 DIPKAIESYKRVVK
-260 SSKIDFKIKQ
+260 SNKIDFKIKH

-275 YLIFATKNPQLLT
+275 FLIFATKNPQLLT

-325 MEKSNANDIEAIDL
+325 MEKSYANDIEAIDL
-339 LLNIYDFNKQFEKM
+339 LLNIYDFNKQYEKM
-353 VKKSEEYI
+353 AKKSEEYI

-402 NLEAGFCKQFIFCA
+402 NLDAGFCKQFIICA

-421 VKMKQ
+421 TKMKQ
-426 TYQKRLDIIS
+426 TYQKRLDALS